1 MYSKTLCDTM
11 VKRTARKGPN
21 RGRSFRGCPTHLR
34 KVAQSG
40 PLSREA
46 LQPKGAAVLQV
57 RRHMQSIPRTKK
69 GTQAENAAGLA
80 LAWW

>member
-11 VKRTARKGPN
+11 VKRTP
-21 RGRSFRGCPTHLR
+21 GRVQTEGSPFRGCPTHLR
-34 KVAQSG
+34 KVAQSV

-46 LQPKGAAVLQV
+46 LQPKGTAVLQV
-57 RRHMQSIPRTKK
+57 RRHMQSIPRTKT